1 MSQHLVVDTSVV
13 SKLYLRDEEWVANAD
28 ALFAR
33 FERGEV
39 ELVAPRLITYEVP
52 ASIRNAIVKRR
63 INEEDGQEAVAHF
76 RRLPLPIIDDLDVLE
91 EAFRT
96 ANRYSRSFYDSIFL
110 VLAQDLGWNLV
121 TADDKL
127 WKPLHLKLPFLIHL
141 RYLN

>member
-33 FERGEV
+33 FEQGEV

-52 ASIRNAIVKRR
+52 ASIKKAIAKRR
-63 INEEDGQEAVAHF
+63 IAEQDGQDAVTRF
-76 RRLPLPIIDDLDVLE
+76 CQLPLPIVDDLNVTE

-96 ANRYSRSFYDSIFL
+96 ANRYSCSYYDSIFL

-121 TADDKL
+121 TAEDRL
-127 WKPLHLKLPFLIHL
+127 WKRLHHQLPFFIHL
-141 RYLN
+141 RYLS